1 MCSNRLM
8 IYNWQQPDWSTFSY
22 DISAI
27 LDELTAFEG
36 RLGRV
41 SGVLEALPEGTQ
53 VETFIDMMVSE
64 GIKTSEIEGEYL
76 SRADVMSSIRRNLGL
91 TDAPPARDA
100 RAAGV
105 AELMVAV
112 RREFAAPLTED
123 MLFDWHRM
131 LMRGN
136 RRVSVGAW
144 RAHEEP
150 MQVVS
155 GAIGRETVHYEAP
168 PSADVPKMMTR
179 FAQWFNVTAPD
190 GDKPIKQAPIRSALA
205 HLYFESVHP
214 FEDGNGRIGRT
225 ISEKA
230 LSQGLGRPVLLSLSK
245 AIESDRNAYYEA
257 LKAAQRTNEVTDW
270 VRYFLSV
277 CLKAQQDAEDQ
288 IDFTLQKVKF
298 FDTFKDKLNERQ
310 TRVIRRM
317 LDEGPR
323 GFEGGMSANK
333 YVSIAKTSKP
343 TATRDLQA
351 LAEMKALVV
360 TGGGRSTRYGLPF
373 GVRAKPQ
380 EHGQKQDS
388 LKAGSKRKP

>member
-1 MCSNRLM
+1 MT
-8 IYNWQQPDWSTFSY
+8 YNWQQPDWAKFTY

-36 RLGRV
+36 RVGRV

-53 VETFIDMMVSE
+53 VETLIDVMVSE
-64 GIKTSEIEGEYL
+64 AIKTSEIEGEYL

-100 RAAGV
+100 RAAGI

-112 RREFAAPLTED
+112 RRAFASQLTED
-123 MLFDWHRM
+123 TLFDWHRM

-136 RRVSVGAW
+136 RRISVGAW

-168 PSADVPKMMTR
+168 PSADVPKMMTQ
-179 FAQWFNVTAPD
+179 FIDWFNATAPD
-190 GDKPIKQAPIRSALA
+190 SDKPIKQAPIRSALA

-245 AIESDRNAYYEA
+245 AIESDRNAYYDA
-257 LKAAQRTNEVTDW
+257 LKAAQRTNDVTDW
-270 VRYFLSV
+270 IRYFLSV

-288 IDFTLQKVKF
+288 VDFTLQKVRF
-298 FDTFKDKLNERQ
+298 FDTFKDRLNERQ
-310 TRVIRRM
+310 MRVIRRM

-333 YVSIAKTSKP
+333 YVAIAKTSKP
-343 TATRDLQA
+343 SATRDLQA
-351 LAEMKALVV
+351 LAAMKALVV
-360 TGGGRSTRYGLPF
+360 TGGGRSTRYWLPF
-373 GVRAKPQ
+373 DTRAK
-380 EHGQKQDS
+380 
-388 LKAGSKRKP
+388 A